1 MPARSGTDVG
11 ALYDSVSPNTGDRAI
26 GIAVGQELARHGVGT
41 TQVLSP
47 FEEVDTRGRLV
58 VVGGGDLIRPL
69 GDPFYDRFRASGP
82 AVLNSAGVWDDA
94 DQLEYLRDYEFVSAR
109 TSREVDVLRSAVP
122 DAQLLPCTTTTLE
135 SPDFRIEGL
144 PDDEP
149 AVGIHVVPHTLRLVP
164 ELVEIVDAIDRP
176 KVFIPFTHYNYD
188 DSFMESLPFDR
199 SRAVVLP
206 RLDPLELHAVM
217 RQMSYV
223 VVSTLHGT
231 IFSYSQ
237 NVPFITADQR
247 KVRNYLDD
255 RGLSERIFHDGA
267 SLKDLVR
274 QTEEERPDFSAQIA
288 ADRNAVHEAFARVA
302 ALAGGQ
308 KERTDEGGEGQA
320 TATNGAAEP
329 KLLPAAED
337 PLTVRTFLLQ
347 QQEAVVRDRDVALA
361 EAHRRTGDLTAQV
374 RALGAEQRVLRAELA
389 AGAEH
394 TARLQADL
402 DNALALLDGTLDRRF
417 RAAARTVVDRIRSIL
432 VRQ

>member
-1 MPARSGTDVG
+1 MPLRSGAGVG

-26 GIAVGQELARHGVGT
+26 GIAVGQELARHGVGP

-47 FEEVDTRGRLV
+47 FEEVDTHGRLV
-58 VVGGGDLIRPL
+58 VVGGGDLIRPV
-69 GDPFYDRFRASGP
+69 GDNFYDRFRPSGP
-82 AVLNSAGVWDDA
+82 AVLNSVGVWDDA
-94 DQLEYLRDYEFVSAR
+94 DRLEYLRDYELVSAR

-135 SPDFRIEGL
+135 SPDIRIDGL
-144 PDDEP
+144 PEDEP
-149 AVGIHVVPHTLRLVP
+149 VVGIHVVPHTLRLVP

-206 RLDPLELHAVM
+206 RLEPLELHAVM

-223 VVSTLHGT
+223 IVSTLHGT

-237 NVPFITADQR
+237 NVPFITVDQR

-255 RGLSERIFHDGA
+255 RGLSDRIFHDGP

-274 QTEEERPDFSAQIA
+274 QTEAEPPDFSAQIS
-288 ADRNAVHEAFARVA
+288 ADKDAVHEAFTRIA
-302 ALAGGQ
+302 AMVGQPAGDAGGGVP
-308 KERTDEGGEGQA
+308 RPDGD
-320 TATNGAAEP
+320 GADVP
-329 KLLPAAED
+329 PLLPAAED
-337 PLTVRTFLLQ
+337 PLTVTTFLMEQ
-347 QQEAVVRDRDVALA
+347 QGAVVRDRDVALA
-361 EAHRRTGDLTAQV
+361 DAHRRAGDLTAQV
-374 RALGAEQRVLRAELA
+374 RALAAEQRVLSAELA
-389 AGAEH
+389 ARAEY
-394 TARLQADL
+394 ASRLRTDL
-402 DNALALLDGTLDRRF
+402 DTALALLEGTVDRRL
-417 RAAARTVVDRIRSIL
+417 RATARKVVDRIRSIL

>member
-1 MPARSGTDVG
+1 MPPRSGADVG

-26 GIAVGQELARHGVGT
+26 GIAVSQELARHGVGT

-47 FEEVDTRGRLV
+47 FEAVDTRDRLV
-58 VVGGGDLIRPL
+58 VVGGGDLIRPV
-69 GDPFYDRFRASGP
+69 GDAFYDRFRPSGP

-206 RLDPLELHAVM
+206 RLEPLELHAVM

-223 VVSTLHGT
+223 IVSTLHGT

-237 NVPFITADQR
+237 NVPFITVDQR

-255 RGLSERIFHDGA
+255 RHLSDRIFHDGA

-274 QTEEERPDFSAQIA
+274 QTEEERPDFSTQIS
-288 ADRNAVHEAFARVA
+288 ADKEAVREAFARIA
-302 ALAGGQ
+302 TMAGGQ
-308 KERTDEGGEGQA
+308 TERTEAGGEGPA
-320 TATNGAAEP
+320 TATGRADAQH
-329 KLLPAAED
+329 LLPAAED
-337 PLTVRTFLLQ
+337 PLTVMTFLIE

-361 EAHRRTGDLTAQV
+361 DAHRRAVDLTAQV
-374 RALGAEQRVLRAELA
+374 RGLAADQRVLQAELA
-389 AGAEH
+389 AGAEYA
-394 TARLQADL
+394 ARLRTDL
-402 DNALALLDGTLDRRF
+402 DTALALLNGTVDRRL
-417 RAAARTVVDRIRSIL
+417 RATARKVVDRIRSIL